1 MSICSNCYSNCAEI
15 QSDKCVKY
23 TGIDNTVLG
32 INNGDSLNYVTSALM
47 GFLVSTLDASGIK
60 YELEPEN
67 VCALISAEL
76 VDCTDIT
83 QKDISN
89 ALSAVI
95 CAIDTRVT
103 ALEDFDTALEAA
115 YTPDCVPGITGT
127 EGTHSVVQAVINHLC
142 TVTTDLDA
150 LEANVSTNYI
160 TIGAALDAYISNF
173 ITGESEASVLG
184 LKDRMIP
191 YAVVEYYGPTSV
203 FDASG
208 AGIDKT
214 GEGGQDWTQI
224 YLCNGDNG
232 TPDKRGR
239 VGVGATSGMGGGAF
253 PTSTDP
259 IISGNPTYNL
269 YSTTGA
275 NTVTLTSS
283 QMPSHTH
290 TGTADTAGA
299 HTHTYTQYTLDQE
312 VATTGSGVRA
322 LNKNNTQ
329 SGTFTTSSAGDHS
342 HTITINA
349 AGSGQSHNNIQ
360 PVLACYYIMYIPTV

>member
-1 MSICSNCYSNCAEI
+1 MSVCSNCYSNCAEI

-23 TGIDNTVLG
+23 TGIDITTLG
-32 INNGDSLNYVTSALM
+32 INNGDSINYVVSAIM

-60 YELEPEN
+60 YELEPGN
-67 VCALISAEL
+67 ICTIISDQL

-89 ALSAVI
+89 ALAAAI

-103 ALEDFDTALEAA
+103 ALEDFDTALEAS
-115 YTPDCVPGITGT
+115 YTPGCISGIDGT
-127 EGTHSVVQAVINHLC
+127 EGTHTILQAVIDKLC
-142 TVTTDLDA
+142 VAVTDLDA
-150 LEANVSTNYI
+150 LELDVSTNYVLI
-160 TIGAALDAYISNF
+160 SDINTYIANYLS
-173 ITGESEASVLG
+173 GLESGSPVG

-208 AGIDKT
+208 AGLDKT
-214 GEGGQDWTQI
+214 GDGGQDWRQI
-224 YLCNGDNG
+224 YLCNGNNG

-253 PTSTDP
+253 PSETDP
-259 IISGNPTYNL
+259 LVSGNPTYNL
-269 YSTTGA
+269 YSTTGT
-275 NTVTLTSS
+275 NIVTLTSA

-290 TGTADTAGA
+290 TATMSTDGA
-299 HTHTYTQYTLDQE
+299 HTHTITGYVQSGSNDGSGGE
-312 VATTGSGVRA
+312 VAGFFDNVTT
-322 LNKNNTQ
+322 T
-329 SGTFTTSSAGDHS
+329 SAGDHT

>member
-1 MSICSNCYSNCAEI
+1 MACSNCYSNCAEI

-67 VCALISAEL
+67 VCAIISAEL

-89 ALSAVI
+89 ALAAVI
-95 CAIDTRVT
+95 CAIDTRVS
-103 ALEDFDTALEAA
+103 ALEAFDIA
-115 YTPDCVPGITGT
+115 LEATYTPDCVPGIVGT
-127 EGTHSVVQAVINHLC
+127 EGTHAVVQAVINQLC

-150 LEANVSTNYI
+150 LELNVSTNYVLI
-160 TIGAALDAYISNF
+160 SDIETYIANYIS
-173 ITGESEASVLG
+173 GVESGASIG

-208 AGIDKT
+208 SGLDKT
-214 GEGGQDWTQI
+214 GEGGQDWREI
-224 YLCNGDNG
+224 YLCNGENG

-253 PTSTDP
+253 PTTTDP
-259 IISGNPTYNL
+259 VIVGNPTYNL
-269 YSTTGA
+269 YSVTGT
-275 NTVTLTSS
+275 NTVTLTSA

-312 VATTGSGVRA
+312 VATTGSGVRT
-322 LNKNNTQ
+322 LNNNNTQ
-329 SGTFTTSSAGDHS
+329 SGTFTTSSEGDHS
-342 HTITINA
+342 HTITINST
-349 AGSGQSHNNIQ
+349 GSGGSHNNIQ